1 MYHTMQKSMKT
12 CAKNSVRNCE
22 HFLFTATWA
31 FWKLWAIPEEKVLN
45 IFTLIK
51 CLGWGNV
58 SRNPMMYQLV
68 PQKSTLWWDSCDSEM
83 SQEFDEYISLE
94 SNKNL
99 SIIGEEDVLS
109 QPGNIRS
116 STRWRMICS
125 FGYLTVLD
133 SFSI

>member
-1 MYHTMQKSMKT
+1 M
-12 CAKNSVRNCE
+12 
-22 HFLFTATWA
+22 
-31 FWKLWAIPEEKVLN
+31 
-45 IFTLIK
+45 K

-125 FGYLTVLD
+125 FGYLTVFD